1 MRAAICR
8 PSDLKKQ
15 AVLMLHCFAL
25 QHDCLMTELVYAL
38 DQLRNDPKLGGS
50 EEHTSLVRALLTVSN
65 DIRSL
70 EEITDRLLAVDCDF
84 AKAGETATA
93 ATVDELRE
101 RRESS
106 LQSTRDR
113 LEQLLSHPR
122 TDCNENP

>member
-1 MRAAICR
+1 
-8 PSDLKKQ
+8 
-15 AVLMLHCFAL
+15 
-25 QHDCLMTELVYAL
+25 MTELVYAL